1 MRVTCQRGV
10 WASVA
15 GEPHIANGVALAA
28 GAQHIPFSADDA
40 LDAVA
45 WDRPQLAPD
54 FVSPRQAFHG
64 QPSPRDTTTGVPPL
78 RTSGQDAP
86 VTGTGSL
93 GVLPWVTLEA
103 RNTSQAKAGAGV
115 TPVDTACRSMP
126 SCSEAFAF
134 GAVIHACWC
143 GGQQW

>member
-1 MRVTCQRGV
+1 MRCGPM
-10 WASVA
+10 WAGGA
-15 GEPHIANGVALAA
+15 DELCMANGVILDP

-78 RTSGQDAP
+78 RASGQDAP

-103 RNTSQAKAGAGV
+103 RNTSQARAGAGA
-115 TPVDTACRSMP
+115 TALDTACCHISMSLHLAP
-126 SCSEAFAF
+126 
-134 GAVIHACWC
+134 
-143 GGQQW
+143 